1 MTVQSAIRVSL
12 GVVLVWQI
20 WFFHIRMGVEWGR
33 KRKRKRAKER
43 KGSKGKKKP
52 KKPFEGLTR
61 KPVCEQC
68 AAEAEKQEREVKR
81 EPPPKIERERGRKQE
96 IDTSKH
102 FCPEDKC
109 PYWGWLDRGNIIS
122 NGHPSG
128 GPWRQLRCVVCGKH
142 FQETIGTIFYGS
154 SVPAK
159 DIMRAIATLCEG
171 ASPRKV
177 ARIFE
182 VDKDTVLSW
191 LVEAAKHSEAVI
203 GYMVH
208 NLQLTQVQMDELY
221 ALLNGMREDGER
233 KSCWVWTAIDSFTKL
248 WLAVEVGGRSLEMA
262 QRLVHGVVSVLAPG
276 VVPMFLTD
284 QLASYGK
291 ALLAHFGCWVERVS
305 EKSGRT
311 LRRWMPVERLRYAQ
325 VEKKRRRRKI
335 VAVTTR
341 VVYGTKE
348 AVASALAKVGHK
360 INTAFIE
367 RLNRTLRSHVPG
379 LGRREEGL
387 AKTKEGLLGRLHL
400 VMGYYNFCL
409 PHLSLREA
417 LPKPMPTKGNGS
429 PKKWMPRTPAMA
441 AGITDHVWT
450 MGELQLFRVPP
461 WWQEGAAA

>member
-1 MTVQSAIRVSL
+1 MTHSPQFVREENHLCYYLIY
-12 GVVLVWQI
+12 
-20 WFFHIRMGVEWGR
+20 
-33 KRKRKRAKER
+33 K
-43 KGSKGKKKP
+43 
-52 KKPFEGLTR
+52 
-61 KPVCEQC
+61 QC
-68 AAEAEKQEREVKR
+68 AAEAEKQEQEVKR

-96 IDTSKH
+96 VDTSGQ
-102 FCPEDKC
+102 FCPEKGC
-109 PYWGWLDRGNIIS
+109 GYYGWLGRGNIIS

-128 GPWRQLRCVVCGKH
+128 GRWRQMKCVVCGKH

-154 SVPAK
+154 SIPAE
-159 DIMRAIATLCEG
+159 DIMRGIAALCEG
-171 ASPRKV
+171 VSPRKV
-177 ARIFE
+177 GRIFG
-182 VDKDTVLSW
+182 VDKDTVLGW
-191 LVEAAKHSEAVI
+191 LVEAAKHSETVI

-233 KSCWVWTAIDSFTKL
+233 QSCWVWTAMESISKL
-248 WLAVEVGGRSLEMA
+248 WLAVEVGDRSLGMA
-262 QRLVHGVVSVLAPG
+262 QRVVHGVASVLAPG
-276 VVPMFLTD
+276 VVPMFVTD
-284 QLASYGK
+284 QLAAYGK

-348 AVASALAKVGHK
+348 AVASALAVVGHK
-360 INTAFIE
+360 AWPERSRRVNTAFIE

-387 AKTKEGLLGRLHL
+387 AKTKEGLLGRLRL

-409 PHLSLREA
+409 AHLSLREA
-417 LPKPMPTKGNGS
+417 LPEPTPTKGNGS

-450 MGELQLFRVPP
+450 MGEFLLFRVPP
-461 WWQEGAAA
+461 WQQEATAA

>member
-1 MTVQSAIRVSL
+1 MTIQQVIQISL
-12 GVVLVWQI
+12 ITILVWEI
-20 WFFHIRMGVEWGR
+20 WFFHVRMGVEWGG
-33 KRKRKRAKER
+33 KRKRKPTKQR
-43 KGSKGKKKP
+43 KGARKKKKS

-61 KPVCEQC
+61 KPECAQC
-68 AAEAEKQEREVKR
+68 AAEAEKQKQEVKR
-81 EPPPKIERERGRKQE
+81 EPPPKIKRVRGRKPE

-102 FCPEDKC
+102 FCPRKEC
-109 PYWGWLDRGNIIS
+109 RYYGWLGRGNIIS
-122 NGHPSG
+122 NGHPG
-128 GPWRQLRCVVCGKH
+128 RGPWRQLYCVACGKY
-142 FQETIGTIFYGS
+142 FQETIGTVFYGS
-154 SVPAK
+154 SVSGK
-159 DIMRAIATLCEG
+159 DIMRAIALLSEG
-171 ASPRKV
+171 VNPRKV
-177 ARIFE
+177 ARVFE
-182 VDKDTVLSW
+182 VDKDTVLGW
-191 LVEAAKHSEAVI
+191 LAEAAKHSEAVI
-203 GYMVH
+203 RYMVH
-208 NLQLTQVQMDELY
+208 NLQLSQVQMDELY
-221 ALLNGMREDGER
+221 ALLNGMREAGER
-233 KSCWVWTAIDSFTKL
+233 QSCWVWTAIDSFSKL
-248 WLAVEVGGRSLEMA
+248 WLAVEVGDRSLGMA
-262 QRLVHGVVSVLAPG
+262 QRLVHGVERVLSPG

-284 QLASYGK
+284 QLASYEK

-311 LRRWMPVERLRYAQ
+311 LRRWMPVERLQYAQ

-348 AVASALAKVGHK
+348 IVVSALAKAGHK

-387 AKTKEGLLGRLHL
+387 AKTKEGLLGRLKL

-417 LPKPMPTKGNGS
+417 LPKPIPTKGNGS

-450 MGELQLFRVPP
+450 MGEFLLFRVPP
-461 WWQEGAAA
+461 WRQEGAVA